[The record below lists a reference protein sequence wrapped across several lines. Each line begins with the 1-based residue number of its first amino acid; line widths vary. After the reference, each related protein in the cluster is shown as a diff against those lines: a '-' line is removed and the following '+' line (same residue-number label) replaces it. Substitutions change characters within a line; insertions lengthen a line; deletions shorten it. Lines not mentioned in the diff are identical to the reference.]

1 MEAQHGRDGSFLEL
15 ESCLGGGG
23 GFGDTWRQ
31 IRHVT
36 RNGEVVG
43 PCGRNNWSA
52 SHLAIAGSPV
62 VVFFSEQPVAVG
74 NRYPVAIVKP

>member
-1 MEAQHGRDGSFLEL
+1 MTSFGVNSSMKDGSTGRAAIAIPLCRL
-15 ESCLGGGG
+15 S
-23 GFGDTWRQ
+23 
-31 IRHVT
+31 
-36 RNGEVVG
+36 GEIVG
-43 PCGRNNWSA
+43 PCGRNNWST